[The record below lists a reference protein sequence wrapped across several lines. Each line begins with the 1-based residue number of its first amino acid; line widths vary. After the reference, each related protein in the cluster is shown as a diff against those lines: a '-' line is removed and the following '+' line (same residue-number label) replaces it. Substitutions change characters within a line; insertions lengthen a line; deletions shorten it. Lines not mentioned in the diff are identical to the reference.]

1 MSNHGLLNSEMITA
15 LYRAFLGREP
25 EPPALAYYME
35 ALAEGSLDARSL
47 ITLFQNCDE
56 YKYRQRQTNVEEEQ
70 LLRRDSVEC
79 VEYVSQE
86 GLQTPLPDSDLIFL
100 VVGHRDPQ
108 AFDMARRPSVDA
120 IISFLSQA
128 EIDYSG
134 FGSILDFGCGCGR
147 VLAGWEGRLSPET
160 RLLGCDINPFLVNF
174 CQKNIS
180 HAEIVQSS
188 YYPPLPFRDGQFDF
202 IYAASVYTHL
212 TLPAM
217 LQCTGEIARILR
229 PDGVAMITTH
239 GSYFVPQL
247 ERTSKR
253 GSSLLAEKG
262 YHVELLGSPE
272 DTWEGSNN
280 YGTFVSPDFLRR
292 LFIGFELVR
301 IFPGISFG
309 YNHFSGHQ
317 DISIF
322 RRS

>member
-1 MSNHGLLNSEMITA
+1 MSTHHLADSEMVTA
-15 LYRAFLGREP
+15 LYRAFLEREP
-25 EPPALAYYME
+25 EPPALAHYME
-35 ALAEGSLDARSL
+35 ALSAGSLDARSL

-70 LLRRDSVEC
+70 L
-79 VEYVSQE
+79 
-86 GLQTPLPDSDLIFL
+86 
-100 VVGHRDPQ
+100 
-108 AFDMARRPSVDA
+108 
-120 IISFLSQA
+120 
-128 EIDYSG
+128 YSG

-160 RLLGCDINPFLVNF
+160 RLLGCDINPLLVNF

-212 TLPAM
+212 SLPAM
-217 LQCTGEIARILR
+217 LQWTGEIARILR